1 MLRALLAEHG
11 GGRVPNERGPVRGL
25 ARLLR
30 RNPTDAERALWDA
43 LINDRRLAGR
53 GFKRQTPIGQHIC
66 DFVSFPLRLVVEVVP
81 PHESA
86 AAAKARAEKYAW
98 LKARGY
104 NVLELSAHAI
114 EADLAGTL
122 ERIVRAAAIDK

>member
-30 RNPTDAERALWDA
+30 RNPTDAERALWQA
-43 LINDRRLAGR
+43 LTNDRRLAGR

-81 PHESA
+81 PDESA

-98 LKARGY
+98 LKQHDY
-104 NVLELSAHAI
+104 DVLELPAFAV
-114 EADLAGTL
+114 ETDMAGTL
-122 ERIVRAAAIDK
+122 ERIVRAVAAD